1 MSDIC
6 CNIELEFEYMDI
18 SVKINGQIIESEHF
32 TSFDG
37 PYISDWIK
45 KRIELADEVI
55 VEHKW
60 KNQELVRTVAR
71 NSNIAKA

>member
-1 MSDIC
+1 MSDA
-6 CNIELEFEYMDI
+6 ELFFEYMDI
-18 SVKINGQIIESEHF
+18 SVKMNGQIVESEHF

-45 KRIELADEVI
+45 KRIESADEVI

-60 KNQELVRTVAR
+60 KDQELVRTVAIR
-71 NSNIAKA
+71 SDIAKA